1 MGIGQGSNFH
11 RKKSL
16 VGSVAGRSARMVS
29 SIYQRHWAWVDL
41 VPGSKQAMRI
51 GSLVKF
57 TTSVYNGWGLG
68 LILREYDMV
77 DRDGRKHPGYYHVMT
92 QVGEKLVSDSFM
104 EELNV
109 DSVSRRVE

>member
-1 MGIGQGSNFH
+1 M
-11 RKKSL
+11 
-16 VGSVAGRSARMVS
+16 
-29 SIYQRHWAWVDL
+29 DL

-57 TTSVYNGWGLG
+57 TTSVYRGWGLG

-109 DSVSRRVE
+109 DPVSRAE

>member
-29 SIYQRHWAWVDL
+29 SIYQRHWDWVDL
-41 VPGSKQAMRI
+41 VRESKQAMRI

-109 DSVSRRVE
+109 DPVSRAE

>member
-11 RKKSL
+11 RKKSF
-16 VGSVAGRSARMVS
+16 VGGVVGRSARVVS

-57 TTSVYNGWGLG
+57 TTSVYSGWGLG

-104 EELNV
+104 EELSV
-109 DSVSRRVE
+109 DPVSRAE

>member
-11 RKKSL
+11 RKKSF
-16 VGSVAGRSARMVS
+16 VGGVVGRSARVVS
-29 SIYQRHWAWVDL
+29 SIYQRHWAWVGL

-57 TTSVYNGWGLG
+57 TTSVYRGWGLG

-104 EELNV
+104 EELSV
-109 DSVSRRVE
+109 DPVSRAE